1 MIQFFSLFMVILTVL
16 FVGELALPV
25 QAYLII
31 PFTEAIAH
39 ISAWLIQIFDEK
51 VIFRGVEIINTA
63 NGFAVSIQAGCNGV
77 EAAIVLIAAIL
88 AFPASWSA
96 KLIGVIVGFLS
107 VQLLNILRIISLFYL
122 GQWNFDAFNWAHL
135 YIWQALI
142 MLDVLV
148 VFLLW
153 LKFSARSVKS

>member
-1 MIQFFSLFMVILTVL
+1 MLRFFSLFIFILTVL
-16 FVGELALPV
+16 FVSELAAPI
-25 QAYLII
+25 QSRLII
-31 PFTEAIAH
+31 PFTETIAH
-39 ISAWLIQIFDEK
+39 ISAGLIQLFDEK
-51 VIFRGVEIINTA
+51 VIFRGVDIINTA

-88 AFPASWSA
+88 AFPASWLA
-96 KLIGVIVGFLS
+96 KCVGVVVGFLS

-122 GQWNFDAFNWAHL
+122 GQWHVAVFNWAHL

-142 MLDVLV
+142 MLDVLI

-153 LKFSARSVKS
+153 LKYTPRPIK